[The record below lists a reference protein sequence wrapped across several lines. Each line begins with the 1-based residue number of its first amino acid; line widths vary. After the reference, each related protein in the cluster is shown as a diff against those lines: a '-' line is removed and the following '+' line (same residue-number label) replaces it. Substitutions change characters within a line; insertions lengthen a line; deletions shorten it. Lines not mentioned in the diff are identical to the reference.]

1 MWRRRLAARL
11 PVLAKAEG
19 VTGGEAYTVDDWW
32 AIVGPS
38 PRPIAAA
45 VDQTPHDK
53 TRRLA
58 EPETL
63 GDVRLRSEP
72 LALDGIIEHE
82 SWPILVEGTTGAEV
96 HLEHDVATA
105 TRVVRAAVLLSVTWK
120 EPWVVRSA
128 PFRSQAKPPRV
139 PESWPPPPDEI
150 FDPPLAPRLIA
161 DNPDAY
167 PPSRL
172 PTWMGDAWTLLEQD
186 ARIWNAALTWH
197 EGLVLQARHPSFA
210 VVAYVSAVEALSQS
224 PRALDS
230 LGITIASDAGSRA
243 RVSTTLGAVMSG
255 DNVKRL
261 INSIYDSRS
270 KTAHAA
276 GLLGFEASL
285 GAMSPLTIKFH
296 EIDGVITPVLHGDPD
311 DDVYEFLSGVVR
323 PLAIA
328 AHALIFRVL
337 APGASFDGN

>member
-1 MWRRRLAARL
+1 MT
-11 PVLAKAEG
+11 G
-19 VTGGEAYTVDDWW
+19 DNGGEAYTADDWW

-63 GDVRLRSEP
+63 GDVRLVPGGQLFVEYDRSEP

-82 SWPILVEGTTGAEV
+82 SWPILVEGTTGADV

-105 TRVVRAAVLLSVTWK
+105 TRVVRAAVLLSIAWK

-128 PFRSQAKPPRV
+128 PFRSQAKPPKV
-139 PESWPPPPDEI
+139 PDSWPPPPDEI
-150 FDPPLAPRLIA
+150 YDPPLAPQFIA

-167 PPSRL
+167 PPRRIL
-172 PTWMGDAWTLLEQD
+172 TWMGDAWSLLEQD
-186 ARIWNAALTWH
+186 TRVWNAALAWH

-210 VVAYVSAVEALSQS
+210 VVAYVSAAEALSHS
-224 PRALDS
+224 KLARDRLD
-230 LGITIASDAGSRA
+230 IAIKRSTTSRA
-243 RVSTTLGAVMSG
+243 RVETMLGVVMSG
-255 DNVKRL
+255 EQASAVVA
-261 INSIYDSRS
+261 SIWKSRNTTS
-270 KTAHAA
+270 HDA

-285 GAMSPLTIKFH
+285 GAVSPLTLKFH
-296 EIDGVITPVLHGDPD
+296 DINGVITPVLHGDPD
-311 DDVYEFLSGVVR
+311 DEVYEFLAGVVR
-323 PLAIA
+323 PLAMA

-337 APGASFDGN
+337 APGTSFDGS

>member
-1 MWRRRLAARL
+1 
-11 PVLAKAEG
+11 
-19 VTGGEAYTVDDWW
+19 VTGAQAYTADDWW

-58 EPETL
+58 EPEIL
-63 GDVRLRSEP
+63 GDVRLVPGGQLFVEYERSEP

-82 SWPILVEGTTGAEV
+82 SWPILVEGTTPADV
-96 HLEHDVATA
+96 RLERDVATA
-105 TRVVRAAVLLSVTWK
+105 TRVVRAAVLFSVAWK

-150 FDPPLAPRLIA
+150 FDPPLALRLIA

-167 PPSRL
+167 PPKRI

-186 ARIWNAALTWH
+186 ARIWNAALAWH
-197 EGLVLQARHPSFA
+197 EGLVLQSRHPSFA
-210 VVAYVSAVEALSQS
+210 VVAYVSAAEALSYS
-224 PRALDS
+224 KLARDR
-230 LGITIASDAGSRA
+230 LGIAIKKSTGSRA
-243 RVSTTLGAVMSG
+243 RVQEMLGVVMSG
-255 DNVKRL
+255 EQASSVVD
-261 INSIYDSRS
+261 SIWKSRNT
-270 KTAHAA
+270 TAHAA

-285 GAMSPLTIKFH
+285 GAVSPLTIKFH
-296 EIDGVITPVLHGDPD
+296 DIDGVITPVFHGDPD

-323 PLAIA
+323 PLAMA
-328 AHALIFRVL
+328 THALIFRVL
-337 APGASFDGN
+337 APGVSFDGN

>member
-1 MWRRRLAARL
+1 M
-11 PVLAKAEG
+11 
-19 VTGGEAYTVDDWW
+19 TGGEAYTADDWW

-63 GDVRLRSEP
+63 GDVRLVPGGQLFVEYDRSEP

-82 SWPILVEGTTGAEV
+82 SWPILVEGTTGADV

-105 TRVVRAAVLLSVTWK
+105 TRVVRAVVLLSIAWK

-128 PFRSQAKPPRV
+128 PFRSRAKPPRV

-150 FDPPLAPRLIA
+150 FDPPLAPQLIA

-167 PPSRL
+167 PPRRI
-172 PTWMGDAWTLLEQD
+172 PTWMGGAWLLLEQD
-186 ARIWNAALTWH
+186 ARIWNAALAWH
-197 EGLVLQARHPSFA
+197 EGLVLQSRHPSFA
-210 VVAYVSAVEALSQS
+210 VVAYVSAAEALSHS
-224 PRALDS
+224 KLARDRLD
-230 LGITIASDAGSRA
+230 IAIKKGTTSRA
-243 RVSTTLGAVMSG
+243 RVETMLGVVMSG
-255 DNVKRL
+255 EQASSVVD
-261 INSIYDSRS
+261 SIWKSRNTTS
-270 KTAHAA
+270 HDA

-285 GAMSPLTIKFH
+285 GAVSPLTIKFH
-296 EIDGVITPVLHGDPD
+296 DIGGVITPVLHGDPD
-311 DDVYEFLSGVVR
+311 DDVYEFLSGVVW
-323 PLAIA
+323 PLAMA